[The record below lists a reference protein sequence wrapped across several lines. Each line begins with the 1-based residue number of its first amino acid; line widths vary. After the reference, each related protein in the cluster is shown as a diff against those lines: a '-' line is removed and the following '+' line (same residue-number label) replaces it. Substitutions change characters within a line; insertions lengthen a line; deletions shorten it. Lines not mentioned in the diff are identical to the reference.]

1 VSVVVPDLAYGGG
14 GGGGGLSLPEDMF
27 FSTRLFEFLD

>member
-1 VSVVVPDLAYGGG
+1 MSVVVPDLAYGGG